1 MFRFHIIGSARS
13 HLEESPGRCIVYYSL
28 VQSAYSCLTGSFEF
42 PMAVRLAGGPQYVAL
57 VYSFY
62 YTLLIAAFFF
72 GSLIGRNGRAS
83 LVFRLDL
90 GLLILLNLGAALFF
104 PLMKGVGAL
113 LFYFIVRGTAEGFYW
128 SIRHPSFL
136 WAVKDAGRDDFALRL
151 QALSVAV
158 SVILPVAGGAV
169 ISFLPETRLAAG
181 AGLPGGYF
189 WIFLFTALVLTLAL
203 AASPDFKIGTRPIEM
218 KRIHSLMV
226 IPEARTYRYYLW
238 FSSVGGVMVAL
249 SAGVITFGVL
259 RTEFRIGTLN
269 AALALLSG
277 IFFLILRRLLRG
289 RKQARIGGSLCGAI
303 ADCLS
308 RLLYG
313 LSPGPVG
320 LAVKT
325 VLDSFA
331 VPLKS
336 LFGENII
343 RAHVERLS
351 SLTGASVSELFI
363 FQEFRLWIGRFSAC
377 LGIGLCFAL
386 CHAESLPHGGPAV
399 HIILALAAP
408 LSIGEFLFLRHF
420 AKVDR
425 KQGSF

>member
-1 MFRFHIIGSARS
+1 MFRPHRIADARS
-13 HLEESPGRCIVYYSL
+13 HLEESPASCIVYYSL

-42 PMAVRLAGGPQYVAL
+42 PMALRLAGGPQYVAL
-57 VYSFY
+57 VYSSY
-62 YTLLIAAFFF
+62 YTLLIAGFFF

-83 LVFRLDL
+83 LVFRLEL
-90 GLLILLNLGAALFF
+90 GLLLCLNLGSALFF
-104 PLMKGVGAL
+104 PLMNGVGAL
-113 LFYFIVRGTAEGFYW
+113 CVYFVVRGTAEGFYW

-158 SVILPVAGGAV
+158 SVVFPVIGGAV
-169 ISFLPETRLAAG
+169 ISFLPQSKLAAG
-181 AGLPGGYF
+181 SALPGGYF
-189 WIFLFTALVLTLAL
+189 WIFLFTAIILAIGL
-203 AASPDFKIGTRPIEM
+203 IASPDFKIGTRPIEM

-226 IPEARTYRYYLW
+226 LPEAKSYRQYLW

-249 SAGVITFGVL
+249 SAGVITFAVL
-259 RTEFRIGTLN
+259 KTEFRIGALN

-277 IFFLILRRLLRG
+277 IFFLALRRLLKGKKR
-289 RKQARIGGSLCGAI
+289 ARLGGSLCGAI

-320 LAVKT
+320 LAIKT

-336 LFGENII
+336 LFGENVI

-351 SLTGASVSELFI
+351 SLSGVSVSELYI
-363 FQEFRLWIGRFSAC
+363 FQEFRLWIGRFSAS
-377 LGIGLCFAL
+377 LVIGLFFAL
-386 CHAESLPHGGPAV
+386 FHAESLPHGGPVV

-408 LSIGEFLFLRHF
+408 LSICEFLYLRRF
-420 AKVDR
+420 AREDR
-425 KQGSF
+425 R